1 MKKILF
7 LLILTFIFAA
17 CDVNVNTEQTNTDE
31 TEKVEAVKKELQ
43 IAIIDI
49 KGMHD
54 ESCVNTIT
62 TVLTELEGVKNA
74 KASLE
79 YEQAKVKFDRTV
91 ISIDDIKAAI
101 EDKDYE
107 VGEIEMIEMQERAK
121 KPEK

>member
-1 MKKILF
+1 MKKISF

-31 TEKVEAVKKELQ
+31 TEKVEDVKKYLQ
-43 IAIIDI
+43 IAIINI
-49 KGMHD
+49 KGMHS

-62 TVLTELEGVKNA
+62 TVLTDLEGVKKA

-79 YEQAKVKFDRTV
+79 YKQAKVKFDPAVLST
-91 ISIDDIKAAI
+91 DDIKAAI

-107 VGEIEMIEMQERAK
+107 VGEIEVLEMQERAK
-121 KPEK
+121 IPEK